1 MNTEERIKGIQSK
14 KKVLLIGFIISQIGL
29 VITSC
34 AGFWTIE
41 GIYEKKL
48 SYNPIS
54 GRYYHAQVGA
64 TASYNLTILSIC
76 GLASM
81 IIATICLLLAL
92 VERKKSKTEAASES
106 NFEQVKELQKER
118 SSLFTSSIAYYVIG
132 GLSWLV
138 FFAIGALMNS

>member
-14 KKVLLIGFIISQIGL
+14 KKVLLICFIISQIGL

-34 AGFWTIE
+34 AGFWTID

-48 SYNPIS
+48 SYNSIS

>member
-1 MNTEERIKGIQSK
+1 MNDKEKIKKIQIK
-14 KKVLLIGFIISQIGL
+14 KKVLLISFILSQIGL
-29 VITSC
+29 IVTSC

-76 GLASM
+76 GMASM
-81 IIATICLLLAL
+81 IVATICLLFAL
-92 VERKKSKTEAASES
+92 VERKKSKTETASEFNS
-106 NFEQVKELQKER
+106 DQVIELQSER

-138 FFAIGALMNS
+138 LFAIGAIMNS